1 MRPRWRLARETSRGR
16 DLDVPA
22 LTATTSSGSIEIYG
36 EAGEASLETGSGD
49 IRALDLT
56 ASALT
61 AIASSGSIEVE
72 GVAGETSLETG
83 SGDIRSESLSTSA
96 LTANTSSGSVI
107 LASTE
112 CAEPGGGVHRIG

>member
-1 MRPRWRLARETSRGR
+1 M
-16 DLDVPA
+16 PA

-107 LASTE
+107 LALQNAPNLVEVS
-112 CAEPGGGVHRIG
+112 IGSGDAHLVVPEGACD